1 MNKLWSKFGV
11 TKPTAKKNHKGR
23 IVSEPNEIKK
33 LLSKEYKERLRN
45 RPTRPDF
52 SHLKGRRKRIFQ
64 MKLKLAEANH
74 SCLWTMKDLK
84 TALKDLKTNKA
95 RDHEGL
101 VNDIFK
107 LNVIGDDLKR
117 SLLLMLNKIKQE
129 RMIPM
134 LMNITNITTV
144 PKRGSRLLLD
154 NERGIFGV
162 SAFDL
167 Q

>member
-1 MNKLWSKFGV
+1 
-11 TKPTAKKNHKGR
+11 
-23 IVSEPNEIKK
+23 
-33 LLSKEYKERLRN
+33 
-45 RPTRPDF
+45 
-52 SHLKGRRKRIFQ
+52 

-74 SCLWTMKDLK
+74 SRLWTMKDLE

-162 SAFDL
+162 SVLRYILMRLIYNDKYPVIDRNMSDCQMGARKQKGCRNNIFIVNTRN
-167 Q
+167 

>member
-1 MNKLWSKFGV
+1 MRLSSIFKHIEVVFHSSSSWV
-11 TKPTAKKNHKGR
+11 R
-23 IVSEPNEIKK
+23 I
-33 LLSKEYKERLRN
+33 
-45 RPTRPDF
+45 RPDF

-74 SCLWTMKDLK
+74 SRLWTMKDLE

-144 PKRGSRLLLD
+144 PKRGS
-154 NERGIFGV
+154 
-162 SAFDL
+162 
-167 Q
+167 

>member
-74 SCLWTMKDLK
+74 SRLWTMKDLE

-117 SLLLMLNKIKQE
+117 FLLLMLNKIKQE
-129 RMIPM
+129 RMIPI

-144 PKRGSRLLLD
+144 PNLD
-154 NERGIFGV
+154 Y
-162 SAFDL
+162 L
-167 Q
+167 C